1 MKQIYDKICK
11 NLLHSNLT
19 KSEEEIK
26 KKNKINRKIEKEIS
40 IMGITMDD
48 TEMEMRPHKQLT
60 PPEYDVDAYK
70 NENKRQNKT

>member
-1 MKQIYDKICK
+1 MQKFVTLELDKK
-11 NLLHSNLT
+11 RRR
-19 KSEEEIK
+19 KRK

-40 IMGITMDD
+40 KMGNTMDD